1 MSSII
6 EPHENDILLGRGGRN
21 NQHIGNSKL
30 RALARRYR
38 ENYRLSS
45 KKGKSYISREIVKY
59 VREKMS
65 PPGRFLKRSNLTG
78 EWEDVG
84 DEVAREKTRQ
94 VLRDAVSS
102 QLSSSADASSVQIQ
116 CHMDAITQEHR
127 RVSSAPTVVMARSP
141 SYSERLV
148 SSASAESDRSVSF
161 SLSKNTSSMHCTV
174 VTDMTHLHSTTNS
187 CSQQTS
193 SFETSSSASDQLV
206 MRGCSCIDR
215 PKNGLL
221 GDLNVDMNEFDLFD
235 GDLLRNNS
243 GNKESGDFDP
253 DLRSSTF

>member
-1 MSSII
+1 MNSVI

-65 PPGRFLKRSNLTG
+65 PPGRFLKRNNLTG

-102 QLSSSADASSVQIQ
+102 QISPSADASSVQIQ
-116 CHMDAITQEHR
+116 CHMDAMTQELR
-127 RVSSAPTVVMARSP
+127 RVSSAPAVVMARSP
-141 SYSERLV
+141 SYSGRLD
-148 SSASAESDRSVSF
+148 SSAGAQTDCSVSF
-161 SLSKNTSSMHCTV
+161 SAPKKNSMHCTA
-174 VTDMTHLHSTTNS
+174 VTDATHLHSTTNS
-187 CSQQTS
+187 GYQRTH
-193 SFETSSSASDQLV
+193 SFETASSAAGQHLV
-206 MRGCSCIDR
+206 RGCGCIDR

-235 GDLLRNNS
+235 GDLLRSNS
-243 GNKESGDFDP
+243 GKESGDNDP